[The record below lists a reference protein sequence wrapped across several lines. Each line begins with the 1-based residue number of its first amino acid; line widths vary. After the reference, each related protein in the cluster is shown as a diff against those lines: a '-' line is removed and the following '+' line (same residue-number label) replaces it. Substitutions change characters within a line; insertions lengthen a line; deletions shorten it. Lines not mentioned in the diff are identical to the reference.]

1 MLSLLKS
8 KNKHHYYIVSIL
20 TTLLLVTACD
30 SDDNDRNITII
41 PQGTYHTPEEL
52 NLSLNNTAL
61 QHPDI
66 TYLEP
71 VGTSI
76 EDRTIWALV
85 ISENPQELEQEPRIR
100 ITGSIHGDENVT
112 TEVIIRFIDYL
123 TDNYS
128 TSQNIKSIID
138 NRYIVFIP
146 MMNPDGVFYNNRYN
160 ANDVDLNRNFSV
172 AWSSSSI
179 AYGASPF
186 SEPESSAFRDYSL
199 FIGFHLSITYHT
211 GAAIVNMPFDYA
223 SAHYDDVKPVE
234 YDLVTYFGELYA
246 TSGSFLETPG
256 LLEGPYVNNGAVNGG
271 DWYVVSGSLQDWSYV
286 ETGCIDYTIEISR
299 RKKPSTSDEIDAVYD
314 LNRDSIIAFLE
325 NAGIGVYGRI
335 SSSAQEGI
343 SAEIK
348 ILEGVTEGDIVT
360 DSDESGYYHRVLLP
374 GNYNITFSAQGYHDH
389 TQSVAITDTAPSL
402 QLDVTMT
409 SE

>member
-1 MLSLLKS
+1 MLSFLKS
-8 KNKHHYYIVSIL
+8 NAKHHYYIMSVVL
-20 TTLLLVTACD
+20 TLFLVPACD
-30 SDDNDRNITII
+30 SDNNNISIV
-41 PQGTYHTPEEL
+41 PQGTYHSPEEL
-52 NLSLNNTAL
+52 NLSLNKTAL

-76 EDRTIWALV
+76 ENRTIWALV
-85 ISENPQELEQEPRIR
+85 ISDNPQELEQEPRIR

-128 TSQNIKSIID
+128 TSQDIKSIID

-146 MMNPDGVFYNNRYN
+146 MMNPDGVFYNTRYN
-160 ANDVDLNRNFSV
+160 ANDVDLNRNFSA
-172 AWSSSSI
+172 AWSSSST

-211 GAAIVNMPFDYA
+211 GAVIVNMPFDFG

-234 YDLVTYFGELYA
+234 YDLVTYFGETYA

-256 LLEGPYVNNGAVNGG
+256 LLDGPYVNNGTVNGG

-286 ETGCIDYTIEISR
+286 ETGCIDYTIEISQQE
-299 RKKPSTSDEIDAVYD
+299 KLSTSDEIDAVYD

-325 NAGIGVYGRI
+325 NAGIGVYGRATN
-335 SSSAQEGI
+335 SAQEGI

-360 DSDESGYYHRVLLP
+360 GSDESGYYHRVLLP
-374 GNYNITFSAQGYHDH
+374 GNYIITFSAQGYQDH
-389 TQSVAITDTAPSL
+389 TQEIAITDTTPSL
-402 QLDVTMT
+402 QLDVTIT